1 MQSKIVKYNNDNS
14 KSNWSIKEQFITC
27 TNILK
32 YSRVNVKMIVAN
44 LMQLFHSNRL
54 GKVSWT
60 INITSPLDG
69 EMIGEQL
76 HGNHSQDTL
85 ESINTPGNLQGMMTP
100 LAGLLVSLLDDQDG
114 FTISCSYLNINFS
127 IRPFYWSNVRK
138 YLLKSIHTLSKDM
151 ISHDYHYDR
160 HS

>member
-1 MQSKIVKYNNDNS
+1 
-14 KSNWSIKEQFITC
+14 
-27 TNILK
+27 
-32 YSRVNVKMIVAN
+32 MIVAN